1 MRSFR
6 VIVVLLVI
14 VAPFVFAKDKAKK
27 RAELSSLFSNAH
39 YVYVQA
45 EDGDI
50 MRPGLFPEDRDAIS
64 AVQEALREWNRY
76 VLTTEREHAD
86 LVIVVRKGRAVGL
99 QGRVGISAGAPIPQ
113 RQPGSSMP
121 GHNPGLAGDAEDSDN
136 LGARSEAGPSED
148 LLRVFA
154 LNTDGKRTTAL
165 WARELK
171 DGLAAP
177 SVPLMQQLKDAVE
190 RAYPANPPAKQPA
203 P

>member
-1 MRSFR
+1 MRSLR
-6 VIVVLLVI
+6 VIAVLLVL
-14 VAPFVFAKDKAKK
+14 VTPFAFAKGKTKK
-27 RAELSSLFSNAH
+27 QAQLSSLFSSAH

-50 MRPGLFPEDRDAIS
+50 MRPGLFSEDRDAIS

-76 VLTTEREHAD
+76 ALTTEREHAD

-99 QGRVGISAGAPIPQ
+99 QGRGGISAGSPGPE
-113 RQPGSSMP
+113 RQPGTQMP
-121 GHNPGLAGDAEDSDN
+121 GHNPGQAGGLDDSDN
-136 LGARSEAGPSED
+136 LGARSEVGPSDD

-154 LNTDGKRTTAL
+154 LNSDGKRTAAL

-171 DGLAAP
+171 DGLDGP
-177 SVPLMQQLKDAVE
+177 SVVLVQQLKDAVE
-190 RAYPANPPAKQPA
+190 RAYPSNPPAKQPA